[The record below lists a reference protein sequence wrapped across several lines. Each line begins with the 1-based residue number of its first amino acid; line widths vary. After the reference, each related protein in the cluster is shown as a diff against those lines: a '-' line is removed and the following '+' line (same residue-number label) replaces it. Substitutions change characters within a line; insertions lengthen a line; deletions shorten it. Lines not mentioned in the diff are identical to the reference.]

1 MKIIYLISAALAALT
16 LLSCEREDINT
27 ENKPVKVTVSI
38 QGTAPT
44 RATSVSYSDE
54 AKVESLQVY
63 VFNNGKLEDYQ
74 DAGAAMTA
82 QLTATSGMRTV
93 WALVNAPT
101 LKNLTTENELK
112 AKISRLAD
120 NDTDAFVMVGST
132 SQELKDGLTVPV
144 TVKRFV
150 SRVSIKKIST
160 DFQSAL
166 ASETVS
172 IDGIY
177 LINVAGD
184 NTYAAD
190 GAPSTWVNQLKHK
203 DNEYDAL
210 LYDKVS
216 ATVSNKKTYEKE
228 HVFYPYPNP
237 TDRDTYDAA
246 WAPRHTILVV
256 EVTLQ
261 NKKGYYPV
269 ILPILERNKT
279 YVIDE
284 MIIRHL
290 PNDEPYKPLETGD
303 ASVQITVNEWEVGLN
318 MGKITL

>member
-1 MKIIYLISAALAALT
+1 MKIPYFFSAVLAALT
-16 LLSCEREDINT
+16 LLSCERESIDS
-27 ENKPVKVTVSI
+27 ENKPVEVNVTI
-38 QGTAPT
+38 LGTAPT
-44 RATSVSYSDE
+44 RVTAVKNANES
-54 AKVESLQVY
+54 KVKNLQVY

-82 QLTATSGMRTV
+82 QLTATSGLRTV

-101 LKNLTTENELK
+101 LKNLTTESELK
-112 AKISRLAD
+112 KEVSKLSD
-120 NDTDAFVMVGST
+120 NKPDALVMVGSN
-132 SQELKDGLTVPV
+132 SLELKDKLTVPI

-160 DFQSAL
+160 DFQLAL
-166 ASETVS
+166 ASESVS
-172 IDGIY
+172 IEGIY

-184 NTYAAD
+184 NTYASN
-190 GAPSTWVNQLKHK
+190 GTPSTWVNQLKHK
-203 DNEYDAL
+203 DSNYDAL
-210 LYDKVS
+210 LYDKVT
-216 ATVSNKKTYEKE
+216 ATVNNNKAYEKE

-237 TDRDTYDAA
+237 TEQDTYDAS

-256 EVTLQ
+256 EVTFQ

-269 ILPILERNKT
+269 VLPVLERNKT

-284 MIIRHL
+284 MILRHL
-290 PNDEPYKPLETGD
+290 PNDDPYKPLETGD
-303 ASVQITVNEWEVGLN
+303 ASVQISVNEWEIGLN

>member
-1 MKIIYLISAALAALT
+1 MKIPYFFSAVLAALT
-16 LLSCEREDINT
+16 LLSCERESIDS
-27 ENKPVKVTVSI
+27 ENKPVEVNVTI
-38 QGTAPT
+38 LGTAPT
-44 RATSVSYSDE
+44 RVTAVKNANES
-54 AKVESLQVY
+54 KVKNLQVY

-82 QLTATSGMRTV
+82 QLTATSGLRTV

-101 LKNLTTENELK
+101 LKNLTTESELK
-112 AKISRLAD
+112 KEVSKLSD
-120 NDTDAFVMVGST
+120 NKPDALVMVGST
-132 SQELKDGLTVPV
+132 SLELKDKLTVPI

-160 DFQSAL
+160 DFQLAL
-166 ASETVS
+166 ASESVS
-172 IDGIY
+172 IEGIY

-184 NTYAAD
+184 NTYASN
-190 GAPSTWVNQLKHK
+190 GTPSTWVNQLKHK
-203 DNEYDAL
+203 DSNYDAL

-216 ATVSNKKTYEKE
+216 ATVNNNKAYEKE

-237 TDRDTYDAA
+237 TEQDTYDAS

-256 EVTLQ
+256 EVTFQ

-269 ILPILERNKT
+269 VLPVLERNKT

-284 MIIRHL
+284 MILRHL
-290 PNDEPYKPLETGD
+290 PNDDPYKPLETGD
-303 ASVQITVNEWEVGLN
+303 ASVQISVNEWQIGLN
-318 MGKITL
+318 MGIITL

>member
-1 MKIIYLISAALAALT
+1 MKIPYFFSAVLAALT
-16 LLSCEREDINT
+16 LLSCERESIDS
-27 ENKPVKVTVSI
+27 ENKPVEVNVTI
-38 QGTAPT
+38 LGTAPT
-44 RATSVSYSDE
+44 RVTAVKNANES
-54 AKVESLQVY
+54 KVKNLQVY

-82 QLTATSGMRTV
+82 QLTATSGLRTV

-101 LKNLTTENELK
+101 LKNLTTESELK
-112 AKISRLAD
+112 KEVSKLSD
-120 NDTDAFVMVGST
+120 NKPDALVMVGST
-132 SQELKDGLTVPV
+132 SLELKDKLTVPI

-160 DFQSAL
+160 DFQLAL
-166 ASETVS
+166 ASESVS
-172 IDGIY
+172 IEGIY

-184 NTYAAD
+184 NTYASN
-190 GAPSTWVNQLKHK
+190 GTPSTWVNQLKHK
-203 DNEYDAL
+203 DSNYDAL

-216 ATVSNKKTYEKE
+216 ATVNNNKAYEKE

-237 TDRDTYDAA
+237 TEQDTYDAS

-256 EVTLQ
+256 EVTFQ

-269 ILPILERNKT
+269 VLPVLERNKT

-284 MIIRHL
+284 MILRHL
-290 PNDEPYKPLETGD
+290 PNDDPYKPLETGD
-303 ASVQITVNEWEVGLN
+303 ASVQISVNEWEIGLN
-318 MGKITL
+318 MGIITL

>member
-1 MKIIYLISAALAALT
+1 MKIPYLFSAAMAALALF
-16 LLSCEREDINT
+16 SCERESIDI
-27 ENKPVKVTVSI
+27 ENKPIEVNVSI
-38 QGTAPT
+38 LGTTPT
-44 RATSVSYSDE
+44 RATSVTYTNES
-54 AKVESLQVY
+54 KVENLQVF

-82 QLTATSGMRTV
+82 QLTATSGLRTI
-93 WALVNAPT
+93 WALVNAPS
-101 LKNLTTENELK
+101 LKDLTSESELK
-112 AKISRLAD
+112 AKVSRLSD
-120 NDTDAFVMVGST
+120 NKINAFVMVGST
-132 SQELKDGLTVPV
+132 SLELKDGLSVPI

-160 DFQSAL
+160 DFQYAL
-166 ASETVS
+166 ASEDLS
-172 IDGIY
+172 INGIY

-190 GAPSTWVNQLKHK
+190 GTPGSWVNQLKHK
-203 DNEYDAL
+203 DKEYDAL
-210 LYDKVS
+210 LYDKVTTS
-216 ATVSNKKTYEKE
+216 VNNKKSYEKE

-237 TDRDTYDAA
+237 TEKDSYESA

-256 EVTLQ
+256 EVTFQ

-269 ILPILERNKT
+269 VLPILERNKT

-290 PNDEPYKPLETGD
+290 PNDDPYKPLETGD

-318 MGKITL
+318 MGKVLL

>member
-1 MKIIYLISAALAALT
+1 MKIIYLFSAALAALT
-16 LLSCEREDINT
+16 LLSCERENINAESNT
-27 ENKPVKVTVSI
+27 IKVTVSI

-74 DAGAAMTA
+74 NAGAAMTA
-82 QLTATSGMRTV
+82 QLTATSGLRTV

-101 LKNLTTENELK
+101 IKDLTTENELK
-112 AKISRLAD
+112 AKVSRLAD
-120 NDTDAFVMVGST
+120 NDIDAFVMVGST
-132 SQELKDGLTVPV
+132 SQELKDRLTISI

-160 DFQSAL
+160 DFQEAL
-166 ASETVS
+166 SSQTVS

-177 LINVAGD
+177 LINVAAD

-190 GAPSTWVNQLKHK
+190 GTPNTWVNQLKHK
-203 DNEYDAL
+203 DNDYDAL

-216 ATVSNKKTYEKE
+216 ATVSNKKAYEEE

-237 TDRDTYDAA
+237 TSQDTYDST

-269 ILPILERNKT
+269 VLPILESNKT

-290 PNDEPYKPLETGD
+290 PNDDPYKPLETGD

>member
-1 MKIIYLISAALAALT
+1 MKIPYFFSAVLAALT
-16 LLSCEREDINT
+16 LLSCERESIDS
-27 ENKPVKVTVSI
+27 ENKPVEVNVTI
-38 QGTAPT
+38 LGTAPT
-44 RATSVSYSDE
+44 RVTAVKNANES
-54 AKVESLQVY
+54 KVKNLQVY

-82 QLTATSGMRTV
+82 QLTATSGLRTV

-101 LKNLTTENELK
+101 LKNLTTESELK
-112 AKISRLAD
+112 KEVSKLSD
-120 NDTDAFVMVGST
+120 NKPDALVMVGST
-132 SQELKDGLTVPV
+132 SLELKDKLTVPI

-160 DFQSAL
+160 DFQLAL
-166 ASETVS
+166 ASESVS
-172 IDGIY
+172 IEGIY

-184 NTYAAD
+184 NTYASN
-190 GAPSTWVNQLKHK
+190 GTPSTWVNQLKHK
-203 DNEYDAL
+203 DSNYDAL
-210 LYDKVS
+210 LYDKVT
-216 ATVSNKKTYEKE
+216 ATVNNNKAYEKE

-237 TDRDTYDAA
+237 TVQDTYDAS

-256 EVTLQ
+256 EVTFQ

-269 ILPILERNKT
+269 VLPVLERNKT

-284 MIIRHL
+284 MILRHL
-290 PNDEPYKPLETGD
+290 PNDDPYKPLETGD
-303 ASVQITVNEWEVGLN
+303 ASVQISVNEWEIGLN

>member
-1 MKIIYLISAALAALT
+1 MKIPYLFSAALAALT
-16 LLSCEREDINT
+16 LLSCEREIINA
-27 ENKPVKVTVSI
+27 ESEPVEVNVTI
-38 QGTAPT
+38 LGTAPT
-44 RATSVSYSDE
+44 RATSVTYSNE
-54 AKVESLQVY
+54 AKVKNLQVY

-82 QLTATSGMRTV
+82 QLTATSGTRTV

-101 LKNLTTENELK
+101 LKDLTTENELK
-112 AKISRLAD
+112 AKVSRLAD
-120 NDTDAFVMVGST
+120 NDIDAFVMVGST
-132 SQELKDGLTVPV
+132 SQELKDGLTVPI

-190 GAPSTWVNQLKHK
+190 GAPGTWVNQLKHK
-203 DNEYDAL
+203 DNSYDAL
-210 LYDKVS
+210 LYDKV
-216 ATVSNKKTYEKE
+216 TVSVNNQKAYEKE

-237 TDRDTYDAA
+237 TDNDTYDAT

-256 EVTLQ
+256 EVTFQ
-261 NKKGYYPV
+261 SKKGYYPV
-269 ILPILERNKT
+269 VLPVLERNKT

-284 MIIRHL
+284 MILRHL

-318 MGKITL
+318 MGKVTL